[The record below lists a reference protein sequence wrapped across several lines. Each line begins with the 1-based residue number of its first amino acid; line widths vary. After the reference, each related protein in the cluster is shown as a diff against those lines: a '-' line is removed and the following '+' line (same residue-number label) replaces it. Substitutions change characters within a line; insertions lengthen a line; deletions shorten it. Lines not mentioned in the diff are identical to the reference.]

1 MKVSSVQS
9 LIASKQVAFIT
20 IWQAHI
26 VTNRVRNYI
35 YAHIYKDDNVPR
47 SHRTA
52 TLLRTSATLNLV
64 WWLWS
69 LAIAAWSRSIAVL
82 RSHRKTDCSRSP
94 CLCATR
100 NHGRQSCQGPRVRTV
115 TKICCNRPQRFDR
128 QRLPIKGWSSRLLCQ
143 SDDGCVASWRNTHS
157 MLPLS
162 SAASM
167 QMARGAQFMALAHIQ
182 MITVK
187 YTV

>member
-100 NHGRQSCQGPRVRTV
+100 NHGRQSCHVYRDADHLPSVVEAALDKGSLLWVFRV
-115 TKICCNRPQRFDR
+115 PSWFDTS
-128 QRLPIKGWSSRLLCQ
+128 II
-143 SDDGCVASWRNTHS
+143 SWRTN
-157 MLPLS
+157 LL
-162 SAASM
+162 
-167 QMARGAQFMALAHIQ
+167 
-182 MITVK
+182 
-187 YTV
+187 